1 MKHSTHTINDSRTIN
16 ETIHYKMSDKTKAPN
31 DYQTTVKFSRD
42 GFNDEVTNVDYWNA
56 WQPGNMQK
64 LKAVDSPEVAGYT
77 PDIKQVK
84 AYTVGSDA
92 QDIKTTVTYT
102 PNIQLAHVKYIY
114 DTDHKTLTQDDL
126 SGRTNEISGYRTKDR
141 INEFKAHQYILVSD
155 NYPAKGMTFDNQD
168 NIDQQFEVH
177 FKHATRTDEQYT
189 TVLRTIKYVYQN
201 GQQAQPE
208 YKDDLKFHETKVVD
222 LVDGHTVSDDWTS
235 AQDFKTITTP
245 KVQGYTPDYE
255 QISNTN
261 IKYDHPAVIET
272 VTYNPDA
279 QKAVIKYIDDTNG
292 QQLSAKDLSG
302 YSDQSAGYNTKS
314 MIDKY
319 VAAHYD
325 LVSDDTK
332 GQNVAF
338 DHDDKTDQHYE
349 VHLTHHL
356 TPIKDHQEV
365 KETIHYVYADGAAH
379 TGKAANDYQATPLE
393 FNRTGE
399 HDNVTNTDSWNA
411 WMPGSLSFSK
421 VDSPMIQG
429 YTPDQRSIDVTP
441 VDANS
446 QDIGKT
452 VTYAPNVQKLTVKFI
467 DDTNDN
473 KVLKT
478 VVKTGYSDEKADY
491 NTKADL
497 QALLNRH
504 YDLAS
509 DQTKGNDLVFDHDDD
524 IDQTYEV
531 HLTHHLTPIEDH
543 QEVNETIH
551 YVYANGQAVADD
563 HKARL
568 AFHRT
573 GEHDDVTGTDS
584 WNTWIPGSLS
594 FDKIDSPTIQG
605 YTPDKASID
614 VMPVSAE
621 DKDLEF
627 KITYAPNSQSSHY
640 RFVDDDNKDSN
651 GKPIQVGTDI
661 VKTGNTD
668 QTITY
673 QDGDFPIPAGYEL
686 VSELPT
692 KYTFKASGND
702 PIDIHLKHKIVI
714 VTLDDPKQS
723 TDKLPDN
730 PDKAYPSGLS
740 HDDLNETIKRPIT
753 VIKPDDSTIDASQT
767 VTLSRTATIDEVTGK
782 IIKYSDWTTGS
793 FAEYNAPEIPEYT
806 PNRNANA
813 VAEVKHGDHFAPITI
828 TYIPINSGTGTDEK
842 PDSNPGDKQPS
853 DHTPEPSKSNT
864 EEVRNVPDKNAIKP
878 REIAK
883 HVTNKVTHSIQIA
896 KSTTKDFKS
905 NVAIHAENL
914 DHRKHKSNVDIDSD
928 IGEAKIQVKGKVN
941 IKDQATNAA
950 TKHTLPQTGQKNN
963 DLSLLGLSAAAL
975 GMLTALLGT
984 MIDRKR
990 K

>member
-1 MKHSTHTINDSRTIN
+1 
-16 ETIHYKMSDKTKAPN
+16 MSDKTKAPN

-77 PDIKQVK
+77 PDTKQVK

-102 PNIQLAHVKYIY
+102 PNIQLAHVKYID

-141 INEFKAHQYILVSD
+141 INEFKAQQYILVSD
-155 NYPAKGMTFDNQD
+155 NYPAKGITFDNQD
-168 NIDQQFEVH
+168 NIDQQF
-177 FKHATRTDEQYT
+177 
-189 TVLRTIKYVYQN
+189 
-201 GQQAQPE
+201 
-208 YKDDLKFHETKVVD
+208 
-222 LVDGHTVSDDWTS
+222 
-235 AQDFKTITTP
+235 
-245 KVQGYTPDYE
+245 
-255 QISNTN
+255 
-261 IKYDHPAVIET
+261 
-272 VTYNPDA
+272 
-279 QKAVIKYIDDTNG
+279 
-292 QQLSAKDLSG
+292 
-302 YSDQSAGYNTKS
+302 
-314 MIDKY
+314 
-319 VAAHYD
+319 
-325 LVSDDTK
+325 
-332 GQNVAF
+332 
-338 DHDDKTDQHYE
+338 E

-379 TGKAANDYQATPLE
+379 TGKAANAYQATPLE

-421 VDSPMIQG
+421 VDSPM
-429 YTPDQRSIDVTP
+429 
-441 VDANS
+441 
-446 QDIGKT
+446 
-452 VTYAPNVQKLTVKFI
+452 
-467 DDTNDN
+467 
-473 KVLKT
+473 
-478 VVKTGYSDEKADY
+478 
-491 NTKADL
+491 
-497 QALLNRH
+497 
-504 YDLAS
+504 
-509 DQTKGNDLVFDHDDD
+509 
-524 IDQTYEV
+524 
-531 HLTHHLTPIEDH
+531 
-543 QEVNETIH
+543 
-551 YVYANGQAVADD
+551 
-563 HKARL
+563 
-568 AFHRT
+568 
-573 GEHDDVTGTDS
+573 
-584 WNTWIPGSLS
+584 
-594 FDKIDSPTIQG
+594 IQG

-714 VTLDDPKQS
+714 VTPDDPKQS

-730 PDKAYPSGLS
+730 PDKAYPSGLN

-753 VIKPDDSTIDASQT
+753 VIKPDDSTIDASQI

-793 FAEYNAPEIPEYT
+793 FAEYNAPEIPGYT

-813 VAEVKHGDHFAPITI
+813 VAEVKHGDHFEPITI

-883 HVTNKVTHSIQIA
+883 HVSIKSTNKVTHSIQIA

-941 IKDQATNAA
+941 IKDQATSAA

>member
-1 MKHSTHTINDSRTIN
+1 M
-16 ETIHYKMSDKTKAPN
+16 AL
-31 DYQTTVKFSRD
+31 YQ
-42 GFNDEVTNVDYWNA
+42 
-56 WQPGNMQK
+56 
-64 LKAVDSPEVAGYT
+64 
-77 PDIKQVK
+77 
-84 AYTVGSDA
+84 
-92 QDIKTTVTYT
+92 
-102 PNIQLAHVKYIY
+102 
-114 DTDHKTLTQDDL
+114 
-126 SGRTNEISGYRTKDR
+126 
-141 INEFKAHQYILVSD
+141 
-155 NYPAKGMTFDNQD
+155 
-168 NIDQQFEVH
+168 
-177 FKHATRTDEQYT
+177 
-189 TVLRTIKYVYQN
+189 
-201 GQQAQPE
+201 
-208 YKDDLKFHETKVVD
+208 
-222 LVDGHTVSDDWTS
+222 
-235 AQDFKTITTP
+235 
-245 KVQGYTPDYE
+245 
-255 QISNTN
+255 
-261 IKYDHPAVIET
+261 
-272 VTYNPDA
+272 
-279 QKAVIKYIDDTNG
+279 
-292 QQLSAKDLSG
+292 
-302 YSDQSAGYNTKS
+302 
-314 MIDKY
+314 
-319 VAAHYD
+319 
-325 LVSDDTK
+325 
-332 GQNVAF
+332 
-338 DHDDKTDQHYE
+338 
-349 VHLTHHL
+349 
-356 TPIKDHQEV
+356 
-365 KETIHYVYADGAAH
+365 
-379 TGKAANDYQATPLE
+379 
-393 FNRTGE
+393 
-399 HDNVTNTDSWNA
+399 
-411 WMPGSLSFSK
+411 
-421 VDSPMIQG
+421 
-429 YTPDQRSIDVTP
+429 
-441 VDANS
+441 
-446 QDIGKT
+446 
-452 VTYAPNVQKLTVKFI
+452 
-467 DDTNDN
+467 
-473 KVLKT
+473 
-478 VVKTGYSDEKADY
+478 
-491 NTKADL
+491 
-497 QALLNRH
+497 
-504 YDLAS
+504 
-509 DQTKGNDLVFDHDDD
+509 DDD

-531 HLTHHLTPIEDH
+531 HLNHHLTPIEDH

-714 VTLDDPKQS
+714 VTPDDPKQS
-723 TDKLPDN
+723 TDELPDN

-793 FAEYNAPEIPEYT
+793 FAEYNAPEIPGYT

-941 IKDQATNAA
+941 IKDQATSAA

>member
-1 MKHSTHTINDSRTIN
+1 
-16 ETIHYKMSDKTKAPN
+16 MSDKTKAPN

-77 PDIKQVK
+77 PDTKQVK

-102 PNIQLAHVKYIY
+102 PNIQLAHVKYID

-126 SGRTNEISGYRTKDR
+126 FGRTNEISGYRTKDR
-141 INEFKAHQYILVSD
+141 INEFKAQQYILVSD

-168 NIDQQFEVH
+168 HIDQQFEVH
-177 FKHATRTDEQYT
+177 FKHATRTDEQDT

-245 KVQGYTPDYE
+245 VVQGYTPDYE

-379 TGKAANDYQATPLE
+379 TGKSANAYQATPLE

-399 HDNVTNTDSWNA
+399 HDNVTNTDSWN
-411 WMPGSLSFSK
+411 
-421 VDSPMIQG
+421 
-429 YTPDQRSIDVTP
+429 
-441 VDANS
+441 
-446 QDIGKT
+446 
-452 VTYAPNVQKLTVKFI
+452 
-467 DDTNDN
+467 
-473 KVLKT
+473 
-478 VVKTGYSDEKADY
+478 
-491 NTKADL
+491 
-497 QALLNRH
+497 
-504 YDLAS
+504 
-509 DQTKGNDLVFDHDDD
+509 
-524 IDQTYEV
+524 
-531 HLTHHLTPIEDH
+531 
-543 QEVNETIH
+543 
-551 YVYANGQAVADD
+551 
-563 HKARL
+563 
-568 AFHRT
+568 
-573 GEHDDVTGTDS
+573 
-584 WNTWIPGSLS
+584 TWIPGSLS
-594 FDKIDSPTIQG
+594 FDKIDSLTIQG

-627 KITYAPNSQSSHY
+627 KITYAPNSQRSHY

-714 VTLDDPKQS
+714 VTPDDPKQS
-723 TDKLPDN
+723 TDELPDN

-883 HVTNKVTHSIQIA
+883 HVSIKSTNKVTHSIQIA

-941 IKDQATNAA
+941 IKDQATSAA